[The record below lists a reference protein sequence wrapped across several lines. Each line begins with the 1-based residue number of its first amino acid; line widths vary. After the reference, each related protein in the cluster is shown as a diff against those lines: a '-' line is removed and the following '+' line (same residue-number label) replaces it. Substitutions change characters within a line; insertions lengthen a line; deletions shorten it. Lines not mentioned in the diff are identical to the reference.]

1 MPVATPPL
9 NPPAPNPPVREG
21 ILHACRRRPSQ
32 RRPRTGCARAL
43 GARRHHR
50 PAPSLCPS
58 GPDHPRGFKCH
69 ARDPRPRRGKSLQRA
84 SARLKP
90 LHALGPHRPPRAV
103 FEPSLVACARLACPS
118 LERSGR
124 ARHGCAGP
132 ATARRP
138 FCPAALVLRRASR
151 ARAHA
156 RNRKR
161 RGGRADPCSRD
172 RRRPTKRGCH
182 VWRACIFLQ
191 ARPTLK
197 KDLNETDQLGAR
209 PRAHRRARGLRCHRH
224 TGGMQGARCRTRYRN
239 RQMS

>member
-9 NPPAPNPPVREG
+9 NPPAPTPPVREG

-50 PAPSLCPS
+50 WAPSLCPS
-58 GPDHPRGFKCH
+58 GPDHSRGFKCQAQDPPAPGEAKAYKERALASSRCMPW
-69 ARDPRPRRGKSLQRA
+69 ARFAHRGPSFFK
-84 SARLKP
+84 
-90 LHALGPHRPPRAV
+90 
-103 FEPSLVACARLACPS
+103 PSLVACARLACPS

-124 ARHGCAGP
+124 ARHRCAGP

-156 RNRKR
+156 RNRKG

-172 RRRPTKRGCH
+172 RRRPTSGGATFGALAFFFRRGPH
-182 VWRACIFLQ
+182 
-191 ARPTLK
+191 
-197 KDLNETDQLGAR
+197 
-209 PRAHRRARGLRCHRH
+209 
-224 TGGMQGARCRTRYRN
+224 
-239 RQMS
+239 

>member
-1 MPVATPPL
+1 MPVARPSL

-32 RRPRTGCARAL
+32 RRPPTGCARAL

-103 FEPSLVACARLACPS
+103 FEPSLVAFARLACPS

-124 ARHGCAGP
+124 ARPACAGP

-138 FCPAALVLRRASR
+138 FVLQRLSCAVRHELGPTLETANGGAAAPTLAAATGA
-151 ARAHA
+151 ARQSGGATFGA
-156 RNRKR
+156 LAFFFR
-161 RGGRADPCSRD
+161 RGP
-172 RRRPTKRGCH
+172 H
-182 VWRACIFLQ
+182 
-191 ARPTLK
+191 
-197 KDLNETDQLGAR
+197 
-209 PRAHRRARGLRCHRH
+209 
-224 TGGMQGARCRTRYRN
+224 
-239 RQMS
+239 